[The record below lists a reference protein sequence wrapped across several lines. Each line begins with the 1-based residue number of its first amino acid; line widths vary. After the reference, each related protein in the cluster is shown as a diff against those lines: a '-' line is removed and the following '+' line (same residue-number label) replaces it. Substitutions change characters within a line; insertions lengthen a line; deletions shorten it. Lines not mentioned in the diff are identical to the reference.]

1 MQACRFDNFQL
12 LPENR
17 AAFDRCERV
26 ANLEEGVAAPL
37 ILMGGP
43 GQGKTHL
50 LWAIVN
56 QVREQFPHTALALI
70 TPREFPMRV
79 RQLARN
85 PEPIQKSRHAILLVD
100 GLAHFRE
107 DAADL
112 EGVITAFLDN
122 HFSVV
127 LATNRPPIQIESFS
141 IDFRRRL
148 TGADM
153 VTLGGQPGHSGGRTV
168 SGRPPAMQEGDARRV
183 VELESRCATLL
194 TERDAAATRLE
205 RNQRRVVQL
214 EEEIAALLQKY
225 AALEGSERQA
235 RDASRE
241 LVRLQGEYEAMR
253 VEVDTARAERD
264 SVRASIRQLEAD
276 NRQLREEL
284 GRDQDLPLQ
293 LTQAREERDAAQEE
307 AAALRDTVSHLD
319 VRLAN
324 LGDELA
330 SERAAREHLQGT
342 VDAMAGMEEALLE
355 AQRSCEHAQE
365 ETRRIAEQAA
375 AILDH
380 LIVTHPE
387 TSDSSNEPYALIAE
401 FLERLREQRSTADLT
416 ISDRLEAIVA
426 GQESAAQRALRAE
439 LAELASEREMQA
451 SLFEEALAGQA
462 RLDVELG
469 LTQGRL
475 REMQR
480 ERDVARQTR
489 ALALTELDALRDQS
503 REELAAARRDLAAMR
518 WHIEAIA
525 RHMAG
530 AQPTPDSLKEFAAAL
545 AALATPAGISAA
557 PAAAPEDEPQLFEE
571 VPRGR
576 SLLQEISRQLAE
588 AGRAPGEA
596 PPAPAPT
603 SLAQAVDDAFSW
615 NDDGNTL

>member
-1 MQACRFDNFQL
+1 MQACRFDNFQM

-17 AAFDRCERV
+17 AAYDRCMRV
-26 ANLEEGVAAPL
+26 ANLEEGIAAPL
-37 ILMGGP
+37 VLMGGT

-56 QVREQFPHTALALI
+56 QVRERHPHTALALI
-70 TPREFPMRV
+70 TPREFPLRV

-85 PEPIQKSRHAILLVD
+85 PDPIQKSRHAILLVD
-100 GLAHFRE
+100 GLSHFRE

-112 EGVITAFLDN
+112 EGVVSAFLDN

-127 LATNRPPIQIESFS
+127 LATNRPPIQIEAFS
-141 IDFRRRL
+141 TDFRRRL
-148 TGADM
+148 TAADM
-153 VTLGGQPGHSGGRTV
+153 VTLGGQPAHSGGRTF
-168 SGRPPAMQEGDARRV
+168 SPLPATESEDDARRIS
-183 VELESRCATLL
+183 ELEARCATLL

-253 VEVDTARAERD
+253 VDIDTARAERD

-293 LTQAREERDAAQEE
+293 LTEAREERDAALDEV
-307 AAALRDTVSHLD
+307 AALKDQLGALGA
-319 VRLAN
+319 RLSN
-324 LGDELA
+324 LVQELA
-330 SERAAREHLQGT
+330 VERAAREHLQGA
-342 VDAMAGMEEALLE
+342 VDAAAGLEDALLD
-355 AQRSCEHAQE
+355 AQRERTQAQE
-365 ETRRIAEQAA
+365 ETRRVGEQAA
-375 AILDH
+375 ALLDQ
-380 LIVTHPE
+380 LIVMHPE
-387 TSDSSNEPYALIAE
+387 TSDASNEPYALIAE
-401 FLERLREQRSTADLT
+401 FLERLREQRTTADLS
-416 ISDRLEAIVA
+416 ISERLEGILA
-426 GQESAAQRALRAE
+426 GQESAAQRVLRAK
-439 LAELASEREMQA
+439 LAEVASEREMQA
-451 SLFEEALAGQA
+451 SLFEEALAGQS

-489 ALALTELDALRDQS
+489 ALALSELDALRDQS
-503 REELAAARRDLAAMR
+503 REELAAARKELAALR

-530 AQPTPDSLKEFAAAL
+530 AALTPESLSEFAAAL
-545 AALATPAGISAA
+545 AALAGPSGPPVQAVSAA
-557 PAAAPEDEPQLFEE
+557 QEEEPQLFEE
-571 VPRGR
+571 VHRGR
-576 SLLQEISRQLAE
+576 ALLQEISRQLAD
-588 AGRAPGEA
+588 AGRAPET
-596 PPAPAPT
+596 PASSEGPLT
-603 SLAQAVDDAFSW
+603 RAVNDALSW
-615 NDDGNTL
+615 TDQE

>member
-1 MQACRFDNFQL
+1 MQAYRFDNFQM
-12 LPENR
+12 LPENQ
-17 AAFDRCERV
+17 AAFDRCMRV
-26 ANLEEGVAAPL
+26 GNLEEGIASPL
-37 ILMGGP
+37 VLMGGP

-56 QVREQFPHTALALI
+56 QVRERHPNTALALI
-70 TPREFPMRV
+70 TPREFPQRV

-85 PEPIQKSRHAILLVD
+85 SDPIQKSRHAILLVD

-112 EGVITAFLDN
+112 EGVVAAFLDN

-127 LATNRPPIQIESFS
+127 LATNRPPIQIEAFS
-141 IDFRRRL
+141 TDFRRRL
-148 TGADM
+148 TAADM
-153 VTLGGQPGHSGGRTV
+153 VTLGGQPAHSGGRTF
-168 SGRPPAMQEGDARRV
+168 SPLPATASEGDARRIA
-183 VELESRCATLL
+183 ELEARCATLL

-214 EEEIAALLQKY
+214 EEEIASLLQKY
-225 AALEGSERQA
+225 AALEGSERQV
-235 RDASRE
+235 REASRE

-253 VEVDTARAERD
+253 VEVGTVRAERD

-293 LTQAREERDAAQEE
+293 LTEAREERDAALEE
-307 AAALRDTVSHLD
+307 AAALRDDLNALSA
-319 VRLAN
+319 RISN
-324 LGDELA
+324 LSSELEE
-330 SERAAREHLQGT
+330 ERSQREHLQGM
-342 VDAMAGMEEALLE
+342 VDAASGMEESLLE
-355 AQRSCEHAQE
+355 AQRAQEHACE

-375 AILDH
+375 ALLDQ
-380 LIVTHPE
+380 LIVTRPD
-387 TSDSSNEPYALIAE
+387 TSDASNEPYALIAE
-401 FLERLREQRSTADLT
+401 FLERLREQRSTADLN
-416 ISDRLEAIVA
+416 ISDRLEAIMA
-426 GQESAAQRALRAE
+426 GQESAAQRALRSE

-469 LTQGRL
+469 MTQGRL

-489 ALALTELDALRDQS
+489 ALALSELDALRDQS
-503 REELAAARRDLAAMR
+503 REELAAARRDISALR

-530 AQPTPDSLKEFAAAL
+530 ANVTENALSEFAAAL
-545 AALATPAGISAA
+545 AALAGSAGL
-557 PAAAPEDEPQLFEE
+557 PAAVSLEVVDEQPQLFEE
-571 VPRGR
+571 AHRGR
-576 SLLQEISRQLAE
+576 ALLQEISRQLAD
-588 AGRAPGEA
+588 AGRAPE
-596 PPAPAPT
+596 PASTTEGPLT
-603 SLAQAVDDAFSW
+603 QAVNQALSW
-615 NDDGNTL
+615 NDPDYPA